1 MTGELEAQAYAV
13 LATSAVLLLVLVTGG
28 VVYLTAIEWRDKRQ
42 RAQEALDNRTP
53 VSKRKGKNK
62 GKK

>member
-1 MTGELEAQAYAV
+1 MTGELEAQAYSV
-13 LATSAVLLLVLVTGG
+13 LAMLAVFLLAVVTVG
-28 VVYLTAIEWRDKRQ
+28 VVYLTAIEWRDKRK

-53 VSKRKGKNK
+53 VSKRKGKYK